1 MPGKRIDDL
10 TDLTVQGIW
19 EAHLNGEL
27 AEADVVDRAS
37 VHAAGVLA
45 EKGLLVPSPAL
56 HLESVEKAATRDW
69 RIAALRASMSLVG
82 IGGAF
87 ALCGLLFGAI

>member
-37 VHAAGVLA
+37 VRAAGV
-45 EKGLLVPSPAL
+45 
-56 HLESVEKAATRDW
+56 W
-69 RIAALRASMSLVG
+69 RRRG
-82 IGGAF
+82 IGHGYSRR
-87 ALCGLLFGAI
+87 LPRISRHGRIYTGITG